1 MTAGEPSHD
10 RPDYLVCCA
19 RGHRAAHRIVAV
31 RYALKKCAGI
41 ATLVPAL
48 LRNEAQAQI
57 ALSGKDAK
65 LAVTEAEG
73 LVPPARFLRKA

>member
-1 MTAGEPSHD
+1 MIARIIWFAALAVIALLTASLPFVMRSKSA
-10 RPDYLVCCA
+10 P
-19 RGHRAAHRIVAV
+19 
-31 RYALKKCAGI
+31 GI

-73 LVPPARFLRKA
+73 LVPPARFLRRA